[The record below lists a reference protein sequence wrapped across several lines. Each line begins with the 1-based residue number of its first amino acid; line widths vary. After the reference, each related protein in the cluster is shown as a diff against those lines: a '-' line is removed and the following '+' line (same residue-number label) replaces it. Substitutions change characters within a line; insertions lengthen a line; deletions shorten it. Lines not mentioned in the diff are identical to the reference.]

1 MLSSFRNI
9 APETKAYR
17 RMMAKAAMLPENYQ
31 VTFGKIQ
38 GYLQK
43 FAVLDNDEL
52 MRVQREI
59 LKQFEEG
66 AARGRKPV
74 DITGWDFVSFTN
86 ALLQQTRAAADLGN
100 AA

>member
-1 MLSSFRNI
+1 MLGSFREI
-9 APETKAYR
+9 APEKKAYR
-17 RMMAKAAMLPENYQ
+17 RMMARAAMLPENYQ

-43 FAVLDNDEL
+43 FAALDDADML
-52 MRVQREI
+52 RVQRGI
-59 LKQFEEG
+59 LQQFEAG

-86 ALLQQTRAAADLGN
+86 ACLQKARAAADLGG